1 MSEPGGAA
9 SLIHASFSRHA
20 AEQPDAPAL
29 ILDGSA
35 ISYGVLDAA
44 SDAYAALLAAHGAGP
59 GQIVPLVL
67 PRSPQLVAVELA
79 VLKCGAAYANIDPD
93 WPADRQAAIFAQ
105 TAPKVVV
112 TGPATE
118 VEADAEVLRVEFED
132 LTEPAARASAFT
144 PAHVTAA
151 DPATVFFTSGTT
163 GRPKGVVVPH
173 RAVTRLF
180 GPHGL
185 AGFGPGHVTPQAAA
199 IAWDMYA
206 FELWGQLSTGGC
218 AVLVPQG
225 HLLPNTLRELIH
237 TVGVDTVWLTTSL
250 FNLFVDEDVDCFTG
264 VRQMLIGGE
273 KLSPGHV
280 RTFLERH
287 PSIPLRNGYG
297 PVENCMLTTTHLIR
311 PQDCDIAEGIPVGS
325 VVPGTTVLILS
336 STDTPC
342 AAGETGEVCVAGTG
356 LAVHYLDEPEMTAE
370 KFPTV
375 EIDGSPVRIYRT
387 GDFGLVDDE
396 GVLQFRGRRDRQVKI
411 SGYRIELAE
420 IENAARGIE
429 GVRECIVVPLS
440 APDGQVSG
448 LALCYVAQSVDG
460 SGDTDGLLGEREL
473 RRALSLLLPDYLVP
487 RVIRRLDR
495 FPVTANGKADQAEL
509 RRMAA
514 SSRGGRP

>member
-1 MSEPGGAA
+1 MSEPGGA
-9 SLIHASFSRHA
+9 SPLIHSAFSRHA
-20 AEQPDAPAL
+20 AERPDAPAL
-29 ILDGSA
+29 LVDGSA
-35 ISYGVLDAA
+35 ISYETLDAA
-44 SDAYAALLAAHGAGP
+44 SDAYAELLAAHGAGP

-67 PRSPQLVAVELA
+67 PRSAQLVALELA
-79 VLKCGAAYANIDPD
+79 ALKCGAAYANIDPD
-93 WPADRQAAIFAQ
+93 WPAERRAAIFAQ

-112 TGPATE
+112 TGAATE
-118 VEADAEVLRVEFED
+118 VEADAAILRVGPEALDE
-132 LTEPAARASAFT
+132 TAARTSAFT
-144 PAHVTAA
+144 PVPVTAA

-185 AGFGPGHVTPQAAA
+185 EGFGPGHVTPQAAA
-199 IAWDMYA
+199 TAWDMYA

-218 AVLVPQG
+218 AALVQQG
-225 HLLPNTLRELIH
+225 HLLPNTLRELIT

-273 KLSPGHV
+273 KLSPRHV

-311 PQDCDIAEGIPVGS
+311 PQDCDVPEGIPVGQ

-336 STDTPC
+336 PEGTPR

-375 EIDGSPVRIYRT
+375 EIGGSSVRIYRT
-387 GDFGLVDDE
+387 GDFGLVDDK

-411 SGYRIELAE
+411 SGYRVELAE
-420 IENAARGIE
+420 IENAARRIE
-429 GVRECIVVPLS
+429 GVRECIVVPLG
-440 APDGQVSG
+440 APDGEVTA
-448 LALCYVAQSVDG
+448 LALCYVAQPADGSVDG
-460 SGDTDGLLGEREL
+460 APQGEREL
-473 RRALSLLLPDYLVP
+473 RKELSLLLPDYLVP

-509 RRMAA
+509 RRIAA
-514 SSRGGRP
+514 SARRGRP